1 MTNPHKQIE
10 GHNLEGILKGSKHG
24 AFIQF
29 HAIAMGEKGK
39 MTDTLT
45 DQNLISLINSFQDL
59 FKEPKGL
66 PPSRVHDHC
75 IPLVPGSGPVSVRPY
90 RYPHFQKTEIE

>member
-1 MTNPHKQIE
+1 MTNPHKQVDGNKVE
-10 GHNLEGILKGSKHG
+10 RILKGSKHG

-39 MTDTLT
+39 MADTLM

-59 FKEPKGL
+59 F
-66 PPSRVHDHC
+66 
-75 IPLVPGSGPVSVRPY
+75 
-90 RYPHFQKTEIE
+90 